1 MRERINLK
9 AVVLGSLL
17 LLALSIVAGVLL
29 VSLQGVLM
37 AMEGQSEE
45 QIVQAL
51 ADLADD
57 DGYLVWS
64 MVLGSLASVLAG
76 HVAARIA
83 GAAYPYFN
91 GLAVGVV
98 GTLVGFA
105 FWSELPL
112 WFNLAGIFVTPACC
126 VLGAHLAVLRANAA
140 VGRMG

>member
-1 MRERINLK
+1 MNRINFK
-9 AVVLGSLL
+9 ALVVGTSL
-17 LLALSIVAGVLL
+17 LLALSILAGVLL
-29 VSLQGVLM
+29 VSLQGMLL

-45 QIVQAL
+45 QIIQAL

-64 MVLGSLASVLAG
+64 MVLGALVSVLGG

-83 GAAYPYFN
+83 VIYPYFN
-91 GLAVGVV
+91 GLAVGLLS
-98 GTLVGFA
+98 TLVGFA

-126 VLGAHLAVLRANAA
+126 VLGAHLAVLRPAA
-140 VGRMG
+140 SAAP

>member
-1 MRERINLK
+1 MNRINFK
-9 AVVLGSLL
+9 ALVVGTSL
-17 LLALSIVAGVLL
+17 LLALSILAGVLL
-29 VSLQGVLM
+29 VSLQGMLL

-45 QIVQAL
+45 QIIQAL

-83 GAAYPYFN
+83 GGAYPYFN

-98 GTLVGFA
+98 GTLVGLA

-112 WFNLAGIFVTPACC
+112 WFNLAGLFITPACC
-126 VLGAHLAVLRANAA
+126 VLGAHMAALRLRASA
-140 VGRMG
+140 

>member
-9 AVVLGSLL
+9 AVVLGTLL
-17 LLALSIVAGVLL
+17 LLALSVFAGVLL
-29 VSLQGVLM
+29 VSWQGVLL

-45 QIVQAL
+45 QIIQAL

-64 MVLGSLASVLAG
+64 MVLGALVSVLGG

-83 GAAYPYFN
+83 VTYPYFN
-91 GLAVGVV
+91 GLAVGLLS
-98 GTLVGFA
+98 TLVGFA

-112 WFNLAGIFVTPACC
+112 WFNLAGFVTPACC
-126 VLGAHLAVLRANAA
+126 VLGAHLAVLRSAA
-140 VGRMG
+140 SAAP